1 MEGLKRCGKDLT
13 VDNFIKAMETIKGWN
28 DWLGYDC
35 TFTPQDHQGV
45 KSVYLEKCGD
55 NGERI
60 KVSDWLLYSGQ

>member
-1 MEGLKRCGKDLT
+1 MES
-13 VDNFIKAMETIKGWN
+13 IKNWN

-35 TFTPQDHQGV
+35 TFTDKDHQGV

-60 KVSDWLLYSGQ
+60 KVSDWLVYKPK